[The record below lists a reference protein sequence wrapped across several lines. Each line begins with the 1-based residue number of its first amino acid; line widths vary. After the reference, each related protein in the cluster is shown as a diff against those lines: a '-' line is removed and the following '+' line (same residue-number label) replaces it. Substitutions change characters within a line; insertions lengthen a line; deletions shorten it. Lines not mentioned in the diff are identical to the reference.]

1 MGLAAWLQNLG
12 WAAGTPTAA
21 TPEPMSY
28 RGLRILPTMTHT
40 PMAALP
46 TMRADGMVIEPT
58 LFYTPVV
65 FAPTMKHEGLMIE
78 PTMTDAG
85 RSIHPA

>member
-28 RGLRILPTMTHT
+28 RGLRILPTMKCT
-40 PMAALP
+40 PLDALA
-46 TMRADGMVIEPT
+46 TMRADGMVFAPT
-58 LFYTPVV
+58 LLFTPVV
-65 FAPTMKHEGLMIE
+65 FTPTMKVEGLKIE